1 MKIID
6 AHVHICE
13 HINGW
18 GSRGELRGLGKGK
31 AIYADGKEFQ
41 LFPEYMGDYGVCPEK
56 LLEIMDNHNIEKAVI
71 LQGNYLGFQNLYA
84 YETMKKYPDRFI
96 AASTI
101 DPFCQ
106 NRELIAKHFF
116 ENLKFKIIKMEVSNT
131 SGLMAN
137 HDIISLAG
145 KKMQWIY
152 ELCRKYKLICVID
165 IGRPEN
171 GCYQIENLRKM
182 IKKYSDVT
190 FVVCHLGSHQE
201 NQYEIFKHDIQS
213 LKLPNCFFDLAS
225 VSNNTHEPY
234 PFNNAL
240 NYIKL
245 AIEIVGDDKLMWG
258 SDMPTSLTKSSYD
271 NFINYIMNS
280 DIPLSSKQKI
290 FYDNANKL
298 YFKQ

>member
-116 ENLKFKIIKMEVSNT
+116 EDLKFKIIKMEVSNT

-137 HDIISLAG
+137 HDIISLAE
-145 KKMQWIY
+145 KKDAM
-152 ELCRKYKLICVID
+152 
-165 IGRPEN
+165 
-171 GCYQIENLRKM
+171 
-182 IKKYSDVT
+182 
-190 FVVCHLGSHQE
+190 
-201 NQYEIFKHDIQS
+201 
-213 LKLPNCFFDLAS
+213 DL
-225 VSNNTHEPY
+225 
-234 PFNNAL
+234 
-240 NYIKL
+240 
-245 AIEIVGDDKLMWG
+245 
-258 SDMPTSLTKSSYD
+258 
-271 NFINYIMNS
+271 
-280 DIPLSSKQKI
+280 
-290 FYDNANKL
+290 
-298 YFKQ
+298 